1 VDSDPLV
8 LVYRLEVGRYVFTHL
23 LVIEVPQFLV
33 LFDKVYAPPAE
44 IDHVFLIVAMSKH
57 LTIPSYA

>member
-1 VDSDPLV
+1 
-8 LVYRLEVGRYVFTHL
+8 VGRYVFTHL

-33 LFDKVYAPPAE
+33 LFDEIYAPSTKV
-44 IDHVFLIVAMSKH
+44 DYVFLIVAMSKH